1 MALNRLML
9 NSDPTAGRQAIFL
22 GATEPRAA
30 RPRKEPA
37 ARRCSVGQGRLA
49 VSISSMRFVILMF
62 FRLAMKTSLCRLA
75 GLGGSKFSRRCLR
88 TASKEKIEPA
98 MDADPTNLVPS
109 TQVHSTL

>member
-9 NSDPTAGRQAIFL
+9 NSDPTAGRQTIFL

-49 VSISSMRFVILMF
+49 VSISRMRFVILMF
-62 FRLAMKTSLCRLA
+62 FRLAMKTSLIGWGAIINHFTIRGTPAVMHNPRALA
-75 GLGGSKFSRRCLR
+75 QNADARH
-88 TASKEKIEPA
+88 KI
-98 MDADPTNLVPS
+98 DADR
-109 TQVHSTL
+109 